1 MMPFDSARHRRTYS
15 NGMTGDMLVTG
26 KVIVVD
32 PSSAT
37 YKVQPDA
44 PDVGIHTFAD
54 DDVMV
59 RGTLCLS
66 QFHVAAHV
74 IAALW
79 RCSHA
84 LKPIRKRRDRQ
95 KVLWFAQILTIHSC
109 KYSSGLYM
117 ARPQPMRPPELISLD
132 YVRRRAQGQGELTP
146 NRIHPV
152 VSGLG
157 SPATDAHKQQV
168 R

>member
-15 NGMTGDMLVTG
+15 NGMTGDILVTG

-59 RGTLCLS
+59 RGTLYLS
-66 QFHVAAHV
+66 RFHVAALFV
-74 IAALW
+74 AALW
-79 RCSHA
+79 RCSYA
-84 LKPIRKRRDRQ
+84 SKP
-95 KVLWFAQILTIHSC
+95 L
-109 KYSSGLYM
+109 
-117 ARPQPMRPPELISLD
+117 
-132 YVRRRAQGQGELTP
+132 
-146 NRIHPV
+146 
-152 VSGLG
+152 
-157 SPATDAHKQQV
+157 
-168 R
+168 